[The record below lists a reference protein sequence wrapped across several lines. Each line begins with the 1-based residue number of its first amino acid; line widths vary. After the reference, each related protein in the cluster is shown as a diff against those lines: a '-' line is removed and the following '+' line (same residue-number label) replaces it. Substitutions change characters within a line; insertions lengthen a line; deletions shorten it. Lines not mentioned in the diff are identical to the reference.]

1 MSGPIG
7 PYRIMPARVRAAYEY
22 LGYVMSVEHGCGEV
36 TFARPLER
44 QERAVKSAALRC
56 LGHYLTG
63 EQDYADVLH
72 YAHPVPA
79 EMLTG
84 EVLECRAGED
94 TDDQVAMETGD
105 EGDDDA

>member
-1 MSGPIG
+1 MSQGPIG

-22 LGYVMSVEHGCGEV
+22 LGYAISIEHGCGEV

-56 LGHYLTG
+56 LGLYLTG
-63 EQDYADVLH
+63 EQDFADVLH

-84 EVLECRAGED
+84 GVVECQSSEE
-94 TDDQVAMETGD
+94 TDDQVAMETG
-105 EGDDDA
+105 EDDG

>member
-22 LGYVMSVEHGCGEV
+22 LGYSLSVEHGCGEV
-36 TFARPLER
+36 TFARSLDR
-44 QERAVKSAALRC
+44 QERATKGAALRC
-56 LGHYLTG
+56 LNLYLLG

-79 EMLTG
+79 EMLNG
-84 EVLECRAGED
+84 EVLECRSGEE
-94 TDDQVAMETGD
+94 TSDQVAMEQG
-105 EGDDDA
+105 EDDDA